1 MERIRVQIEYG
12 DEDVRRLAE
21 DRDFASRQ
29 WERSVIA
36 AYRKKL
42 QILDGAVDMRD
53 LRALRSLALEE
64 IDATGAKDC
73 YSIRLDEGHRL
84 AFEIRRDHSGFVVV
98 VLELVDVSVKGGVR

>member
-12 DEDVRRLAE
+12 DEDIRRLAE
-21 DRDFASRQ
+21 DRDFVSRQ

-64 IDATGAKDC
+64 IDATGAKGC
-73 YSIRLDEGHRL
+73 YSIRLDERHRL
-84 AFEIRRDHSGFVVV
+84 TFEIRRDHSGFVVV